1 MTPNPQKSK
10 SPSRKQ
16 QSKTLKNGSARATA
30 IDILLGWQAE
40 HTPVDVFFNKLTTQ
54 LSPRDRGFTKTLVYG
69 VLRQKQYLDFII
81 EQFSKHPLKKMK
93 PRTLITL
100 ETGVYQLLF
109 LDRIPPSAAVHATVD
124 TLKDAKQPRWLQG
137 FANGILR
144 NVTRQKDTLPPP
156 EKAQAKGQPILNHPQ
171 WLLERWQHQFG
182 RKQTEDICSLN
193 NTEPLLALRVNT
205 QIMSREELL
214 TALAQQQIEAVSCT
228 HSNLGILL
236 PSYTGMVTDLPGF
249 AQGAFQVQ
257 DESAQLA
264 TLLLG
269 SLDDKKRILDGCA
282 GLGGKTSHLAQFATG
297 GGELIAVEPDQR
309 RSRLL
314 LENLTR
320 LQLDH
325 QTTIVQSSLEAF
337 AATRPQSFDAILLD
351 VPCTGT
357 GVIRRHP
364 DIRWN
369 RHPTDILEL
378 QKNQLQLLTVGASLL
393 SPGGILVYATCSM
406 EPEENEHNIARFLAD
421 APNFSILDA
430 RNFLP
435 ETAHCFV
442 DEQGLFKPL
451 PTRTNDGFFAAALQ
465 YSPAL

>member
-1 MTPNPQKSK
+1 MTSNPRKNNSPAHKQRTKTVKKS
-10 SPSRKQ
+10 
-16 QSKTLKNGSARATA
+16 SARATA
-30 IDILLGWQAE
+30 IDILLGWQTE
-40 HTPVDVFFNKLTTQ
+40 YTPVDVFFNKLTTQ
-54 LSPRDRGFTKTLVYG
+54 LPPRDRGFTKTLVYG

-144 NVTRQKDTLPPP
+144 NVTRKKDTLPPP
-156 EKAQAKGQPILNHPQ
+156 EKAKTKGEPILNHPQ
-171 WLLERWQHQFG
+171 WMLDRWQYQFG
-182 RKQTEDICSLN
+182 KKQTEDICRLN

-205 QIMSREELL
+205 RIMSREELL
-214 TALAQQQIEAVSCT
+214 TALAQQQIEAVNCT

-249 AQGAFQVQ
+249 TQGAFQVQ

-282 GLGGKTSHLAQFATG
+282 GLGGKTSHLAQLAAEK
-297 GGELIAVEPDQR
+297 GELIAVEPDRR

-320 LQLDH
+320 LQLDQ
-325 QTTIVQSSLEAF
+325 QTTIIQSTLEAF
-337 AATRPQSFDAILLD
+337 AATHPQAFDAILLD
-351 VPCTGT
+351 VPCSGT

-369 RHPTDILEL
+369 RRQTDILDL
-378 QKNQLQLLTVGASLL
+378 QKNQLQLLTIGSSLL
-393 SPGGILVYATCSM
+393 KPGGILVYATCSM
-406 EPEENEHNIARFLAD
+406 EPEEDEDTIARFLAD
-421 APNFSILDA
+421 TPHYSILNA
-430 RNFLP
+430 CSFLP

-442 DEQGLFKPL
+442 DKQGLFKPL
-451 PTRTNDGFFAAALQ
+451 PTPTNDGFFAAALH
-465 YSPAL
+465 YAPAL

>member
-1 MTPNPQKSK
+1 MTSNPRKSK

-16 QSKTLKNGSARATA
+16 PTKTAKSSSARAAA

-40 HTPVDVFFNKLTTQ
+40 NTPVDGFFNKLTAQ
-54 LSPRDRGFTKTLVYG
+54 LPPRDRGFTKTLVYG

-81 EQFSKHPLKKMK
+81 EHFSKHPLKKMK

-100 ETGVYQLLF
+100 EIGVYQLLF

-137 FANGILR
+137 FTNGILR
-144 NVTRQKDTLPPP
+144 NVTRKKDALPTP
-156 EKAQAKGQPILNHPQ
+156 EKAKTKGQPILNHPQ
-171 WLLERWQHQFG
+171 WMTDRWQHQLG
-182 RKQTEDICSLN
+182 RTQTENICRLN
-193 NTEPLLALRVNT
+193 NTEPLLTLRVNT
-205 QIMSREELL
+205 RIMSRDELL
-214 TALAQQQIEAVSCT
+214 TAFADQQIEAVNCT
-228 HSNLGILL
+228 HSNLGIHL

-249 AQGAFQVQ
+249 EQGAFQVQ

-269 SLDDKKRILDGCA
+269 SLHDKKRILDGCA
-282 GLGGKTSHLAQFATG
+282 GLGGKTSHLAQSAADN
-297 GGELIAVEPDQR
+297 GEIIAVEPDQR

-320 LQLDH
+320 LQLNQ
-325 QTTIVQSSLEAF
+325 QTTIVQSSLEVF
-337 AATRPQSFDAILLD
+337 AATRPQGFDAILLD
-351 VPCTGT
+351 VPCSGT

-369 RHPTDILEL
+369 RRPTDIPDL
-378 QKNQLQLLTVGASLL
+378 QKNQFQLLTVGSSLL
-393 SPGGILVYATCSM
+393 NPGGILVYATCSM
-406 EPEENEHNIARFLAD
+406 EPEENEDTIARFLAET
-421 APNFSILDA
+421 PNYSILNA
-430 RNFLP
+430 CRFLP
-435 ETAHCFV
+435 ESAHCFV
-442 DEQGLFKPL
+442 DEHGLFKPL
-451 PTRTNDGFFAAALQ
+451 PTSTNDGFFAAALQ